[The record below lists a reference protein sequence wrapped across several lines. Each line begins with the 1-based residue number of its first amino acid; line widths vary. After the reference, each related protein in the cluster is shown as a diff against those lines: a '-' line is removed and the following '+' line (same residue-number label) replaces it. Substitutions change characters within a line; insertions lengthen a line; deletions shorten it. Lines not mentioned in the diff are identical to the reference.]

1 MTISELYSGNSGSSL
16 TNQHTQSAMSI
27 NAPFYSL
34 SKFRSTSATSATL
47 GIAADGTLTD
57 NISAEAIFTPE
68 LTIQSGDMRFDYY
81 AATGPD
87 FNLNYFL
94 NVPSLVEIPGVP
106 AGDP

>member
-1 MTISELYSGNSGSSL
+1 
-16 TNQHTQSAMSI
+16 MSI